1 MVEDREVALPPRDE
15 VYGSIEGMIR
25 HFKLTT
31 EGISPPR
38 GEVYSCTEAANGEL
52 GFYIVADGSAR
63 PYRIKVRPPCFSVYQ
78 AFSRLIEGHMV
89 ADVVAVL
96 GSLNIIAGELDR

>member
-1 MVEDREVALPPRDE
+1 MDRGNISLPPKHD

-25 HFKLTT
+25 HFKIVM
-31 EGISPPR
+31 EGISPPP

-52 GFYIVADGSAR
+52 GFYIVSDGSDR
-63 PYRIKVRPPCFSVYQ
+63 PYRIKVRPPCFSIYQ
-78 AFSRLIEGHMV
+78 AYPKMIEGHTV
-89 ADVVAVL
+89 ADAIAIM